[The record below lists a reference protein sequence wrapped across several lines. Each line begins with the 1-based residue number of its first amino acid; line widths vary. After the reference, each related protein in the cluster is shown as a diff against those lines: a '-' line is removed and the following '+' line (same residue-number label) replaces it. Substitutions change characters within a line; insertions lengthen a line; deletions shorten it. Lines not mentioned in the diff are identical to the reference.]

1 MKYFRFFSYS
11 VVASAIVILV
21 SGCLFGFG
29 QKSYVDVKYFDLDTP
44 PRMKLQ
50 NVQLRILPLQ
60 STEPVKFKMVYCGTD
75 CEMIVD
81 DYNKWVQPPC
91 LLLTRYLQGAFE
103 QKSIDAENAEL
114 SFSGN
119 IFRFRID
126 LRDNTASLGVNYV
139 IRTSPNGVIRGVYR
153 KSSVFN
159 CKFKKQGPKYFA
171 AAMSDCARQLAVA
184 IEKDVKA
191 LLKYKNGERKK
202 LEAKA
207 GKQEAK

>member
-1 MKYFRFFSYS
+1 
-11 VVASAIVILV
+11 
-21 SGCLFGFG
+21 
-29 QKSYVDVKYFDLDTP
+29 
-44 PRMKLQ
+44 MKLS
-50 NVQLRILPLQ
+50 NAQLRILPLQ

-103 QKSIDAENAEL
+103 QKGISAESAEL

-126 LRDNTASLGVNYV
+126 LRNNTASLGVNYV
-139 IRTSPNGVIRGVYR
+139 VKTSPNGVVRSVYR
-153 KSSVFN
+153 SSSVFN

-171 AAMSDCARQLAVA
+171 AAMSDCARQLAIA
-184 IEKDVKA
+184 IEKDVQA
-191 LLKYKNGERKK
+191 LQNHKIKQERKK
-202 LEAKA
+202 AEE
-207 GKQEAK
+207 KQNQK

>member
-1 MKYFRFFSYS
+1 MSARYFRIFSFFI
-11 VVASAIVILV
+11 VASAMVILV

-44 PRMKLQ
+44 PRMKLE
-50 NVQLRILPLQ
+50 NVQLKILPLQ

-103 QKSIDAENAEL
+103 QKGIGAESAEL

-126 LRDNTASLGVNYV
+126 LRNNTASLGVNYV
-139 IRTSPNGVIRGVYR
+139 VKTAPNGVIRSVYR
-153 KSSVFN
+153 NSSVFN

-171 AAMSDCARQLAVA
+171 AAMSDCARQLALA

-191 LLKYKNGERKK
+191 LQEHKD
-202 LEAKA
+202 
-207 GKQEAK
+207 KQAHMQEQK

>member
-1 MKYFRFFSYS
+1 MSGKYFRLFSFFIA
-11 VVASAIVILV
+11 ASAIVILV

-44 PRMKLQ
+44 PRMKLE
-50 NVQLRILPLQ
+50 NVQLKILPLQ

-103 QKSIDAENAEL
+103 QKGIGAESAEL

-126 LRDNTASLGVNYV
+126 LRNNTASLGVNYV
-139 IRTSPNGVIRGVYR
+139 VRTAPNGVIRSVYR
-153 KSSVFN
+153 NSSVFN

-191 LLKYKNGERKK
+191 LQRHKDKQMH
-202 LEAKA
+202 
-207 GKQEAK
+207 KQEQK